1 MLEESRFAFRVTDGN
16 RNNDV
21 LFFSFDNPDI
31 ISSAK
36 KIIKQFYDPRRST
49 DSAISSLSN
58 VDELEMFSDDGG
70 EFEMEINQDLGE
82 ANRFSKEFSTTFHTF
97 R

>member
-1 MLEESRFAFRVTDGN
+1 MLEESRFAFRVTDGD

-21 LFFSFDNPDI
+21 LFFSFENPEI

-36 KIIKQFYDPRRST
+36 NIIKQFYDPRRSS
-49 DSAISSLSN
+49 DSAISSLT
-58 VDELEMFSDDGG
+58 VDELEMFSDDGL

-82 ANRFSKEFSTTFHTF
+82 AN
-97 R
+97 